1 MEPDAT
7 NTADQQMINV
17 HPFSMTTTRL
27 SLRRGELEVA
37 VGSGF
42 LWRHGNQRCIVTA
55 WHNLTGTHP
64 ETGRSLSPTG
74 ARPDN
79 VVAALLSSR
88 TDYAV
93 SYSYDLYDR
102 DGQPAWIIHPLGSA
116 QVDLAF
122 FPLNNITEDFASR
135 PANDVEQAQLTLT
148 AGSDL
153 FILGYPRDLSRL
165 GLPIWK
171 RASLAIDPDAIL
183 NEAGHRH
190 LLVDTAT
197 REGLSGGLAIASGYG
212 IYSLAG
218 GGMSMGN
225 GATKVVGVYTGRIA
239 SSDELAA
246 QIGMVWP
253 IRYVEEMMQSGR
265 RDTFGS

>member
-1 MEPDAT
+1 
-7 NTADQQMINV
+7 
-17 HPFSMTTTRL
+17 
-27 SLRRGELEVA
+27 
-37 VGSGF
+37 
-42 LWRHGNQRCIVTA
+42 
-55 WHNLTGTHP
+55 
-64 ETGRSLSPTG
+64 
-74 ARPDN
+74 
-79 VVAALLSSR
+79 
-88 TDYAV
+88 
-93 SYSYDLYDR
+93 
-102 DGQPAWIIHPLGSA
+102 
-116 QVDLAF
+116 
-122 FPLNNITEDFASR
+122 LNNITEDFASR